1 MNLITLSVKAHH
13 IRNRTSAFRAI
24 TNLQT
29 ERRWCCTGTPIQNNL
44 DDLFTLTEFLRFHP
58 VENRQ
63 NARRWV
69 LDPLGKVEEHAIEN
83 LRLLVR
89 TVALR
94 RSRDSEMRHVRSE
107 VEVAVNLAY
116 TERQQY
122 NSIRARAQKMIAGAE
137 NTTSAH
143 RLLSCILQM
152 RQVCSHG
159 LYGRASETGI
169 AANRGSLFSNTVCD
183 KCLETFSGDL
193 NVDTSLD
200 EDSGSK
206 YCQECAAEESRT
218 ASDPLSLQSGI
229 CRNTSTPFP
238 WTGVGVA
245 DVLSDND
252 GGNMDLGADTVPLPD
267 GSSKIDSVV
276 NNLLQLEQ
284 GRQYGPAPT
293 KR

>member
-1 MNLITLSVKAHH
+1 MKAHH

-24 TNLQT
+24 LNLQT
-29 ERRWCCTGTPIQNNL
+29 ERRWCCTGTPVQNSL

-69 LDPLGKVEEHAIEN
+69 LDPLGNKEEHAIEN

-94 RSRDSEMRHVRSE
+94 RSRDSEMKHVRSE
-107 VEVAVNLAY
+107 VEVAVTLAY

-122 NSIRARAQKMIAGAE
+122 NSIRSRAQKMIVGAE

-143 RLLSCILQM
+143 KLLSCILQM

-159 LYGRASETGI
+159 LHGRASETGP
-169 AANRGSLFSNTVCD
+169 AANRGPLPSNTVCD
-183 KCLETFSGDL
+183 ICLETFSRDL
-193 NVDTSLD
+193 TVDSSLN
-200 EDSGSK
+200 EDSESK
-206 YCQECAAEESRT
+206 YCQECAAEESST
-218 ASDPLSLQSGI
+218 ACPTSDSLSLQSSI
-229 CRNTSTPFP
+229 CRDTSTPFS
-238 WTGVGVA
+238 WTGVSVA

-252 GGNMDLGADTVPLPD
+252 GGDMDLGANTVPVPD
-267 GSSKIDSVV
+267 WSSKIDSVV

-284 GRQYGPAPT
+284 GRQFGSTPT